1 MKLRNKLYSGKSL
14 GKIGDI
20 VLRCFFPE
28 AEERTIKEIQE
39 RCGYSYER
47 VHNTLKKLEK
57 EKIIKSERKGKTLLF
72 KADYNNL
79 YLKLAFYYYMAERL
93 VDFSNK
99 YPIIY
104 KALKEVGVSSTRVI
118 LIFGSYSR
126 GNETKNS
133 DIDLMVVA
141 ESKTTEKEINNLKM
155 KYGLKVSPA
164 IIKKRE
170 FPKIKKEN
178 KELWLDL
185 MNHALVFNGQELF
198 YYWMYQNE
206 DN

>member
-1 MKLRNKLYSGKSL
+1 MKRKNKLYSDNGMNKIDSL
-14 GKIGDI
+14 

-28 AEERTIKEIQE
+28 AEEMTIKEIQE

-57 EKIIKSERKGKTLLF
+57 KKIIESKKRGRTLLF

-79 YLKLAFYYYMAERL
+79 YLELSFYHYMAERL
-93 VDFSNK
+93 IDFSSK
-99 YPIIY
+99 YQILY
-104 KALKEVGVSSTRVI
+104 KALKEMGVSSTRII
-118 LIFGSYSR
+118 LVFGSYSK

-133 DIDLMVVA
+133 DIDLMIVP
-141 ESKTTEKEINNLKM
+141 ETKNFEKEINNLKI
-155 KYGLKVSPA
+155 KYGLNISPA
-164 IIKKRE
+164 IIRRTE

-178 KELWLDL
+178 KELWNELKSY
-185 MNHALVFNGQELF
+185 ALVFNRSGLF